1 MEQMEQM
8 EQIKKMFLKLTNQK
22 EIDDETFI
30 FYKNVA
36 VTMIERYLGIDE
48 YFYINVEHCYEEQ
61 TVLLAAHVYNIHSN
75 IVASTQNSGI
85 ESISSNGRSVSFAS
99 AEAIASQV
107 GIPDY
112 IKTMLPKPKSRV
124 KVW

>member
-1 MEQMEQM
+1 
-8 EQIKKMFLKLTNQK
+8 MFLKLTNQQ

-36 VTMIERYLGIDE
+36 VAMIERYLGIDE
-48 YFYINVEHCYEEQ
+48 HFYVNVEHCYGEQ
-61 TVLLAAHVYNIHSN
+61 VVLLAGHVFNIHSN

-85 ESISSNGRSVSFAS
+85 KQISSNGRSVTFMDAM
-99 AEAIASQV
+99 EVASQV

-112 IKTMLPKPKSRV
+112 IKQMLPKPKTTKV